1 MAHSAL
7 TLDTW
12 LTNTM
17 TRPGCVSRNL
27 YSVTSF
33 WPSAHSALYL
43 KRAVTQPCT
52 AGKVKRAPKVRGA
65 GDTNVLRQALHH
77 DVLAGEVEH
86 ERGGGQLQR
95 RDQSERRQE
104 NKNEPKHRL
113 RRRSHLSKL
122 ELFDSSSVMAMPSPL
137 ANVPFAPLLN
147 RRV

>member
-52 AGKVKRAPKVRGA
+52 AGKVKRAAKVRGA
-65 GDTNVLRQALHH
+65 L
-77 DVLAGEVEH
+77 EVQ
-86 ERGGGQLQR
+86 GTQTYC
-95 RDQSERRQE
+95 D
-104 NKNEPKHRL
+104 
-113 RRRSHLSKL
+113 RRSTMTCWLVKSNTSGGAGSFSAAINLSGGKRMKMNQ
-122 ELFDSSSVMAMPSPL
+122 STG
-137 ANVPFAPLLN
+137 
-147 RRV
+147 